1 MGHHRGRAAGSIG
14 KSIVAVVAVAVI
26 LTGCG
31 NGSKTSSSTTSTSA
45 TTSTTPTTAP
55 SSTSS
60 STATSVPPSTAEP
73 TTSVAASTIPA
84 EGSQAGFDAALA
96 QWKIG
101 AAAISAG
108 QGQYWTQAKADLQ
121 TGRTTDSPTTGY
133 ASAISELAQLISL
146 PDADMTPN
154 PELRVQTPT

>member
-1 MGHHRGRAAGSIG
+1 
-14 KSIVAVVAVAVI
+14 
-26 LTGCG
+26 
-31 NGSKTSSSTTSTSA
+31 
-45 TTSTTPTTAP
+45 
-55 SSTSS
+55 
-60 STATSVPPSTAEP
+60 
-73 TTSVAASTIPA
+73 VAASTIPA

-146 PDADMTPN
+146 PDADMTPTQN
-154 PELRVQTPT
+154 SEFNADMTGLDTFFHTPGLYT